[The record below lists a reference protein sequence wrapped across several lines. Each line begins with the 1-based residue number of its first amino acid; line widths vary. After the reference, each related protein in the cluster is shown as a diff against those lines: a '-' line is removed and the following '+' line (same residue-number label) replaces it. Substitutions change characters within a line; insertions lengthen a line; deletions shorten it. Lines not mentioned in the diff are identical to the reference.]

1 MRLFYNKDLSQ
12 DDSRLII
19 DREESRHIVKVLR
32 KKVGD
37 TIYITNG
44 KGILFTTVIDVIN
57 KNSTEL
63 KIIEAKQEAESKF
76 HINIAVAPTK
86 NNDRIEWFVE
96 KSTEIGVNTISTVM
110 CEKSERKKI
119 KIERLEKITI
129 SAMKQSLQLHKPII
143 QELVSFEEFIKN
155 CESKNKFIAHCKENE
170 KLFLGDCE
178 LNSNTITIL
187 IGPEGGFSQKEI
199 GLAEENEFISVSL
212 GNTRLRTE
220 TAAIVATQLLSV
232 HNKDI

>member
-1 MRLFYNKDLSQ
+1 MRLFFNKDLSQ

-63 KIIEAKQEAESKF
+63 KIINSKKESKSKF

-119 KIERLEKITI
+119 KIDRLEKITI

-143 QELVSFEEFIKN
+143 QELVSFEEFIKK
-155 CESKNKFIAHCKENE
+155 CESENKFIAHCKENE

-178 LNSNTITIL
+178 LNSNTITVL

-199 GLAEENEFISVSL
+199 GLAEENGFISVSL

>member
-12 DDSRLII
+12 DNSIVII
-19 DREESRHIVKVLR
+19 NREESKHIVKVLR

-44 KGILFTTVIDVIN
+44 KGILFTTKIDIIN
-57 KNSTEL
+57 KNNIEL
-63 KIIEAKQEAESKF
+63 KIINSKKESKSKF

-96 KSTEIGVNTISTVM
+96 KSTEIGIHTISTVL

-119 KIERLEKITI
+119 KIDRLEKITV

-143 QELVSFEEFIKN
+143 EELISFEEFIKN
-155 CESKNKFIAHCKENE
+155 CSSEDKFIAHCKETKKIFLNNC
-170 KLFLGDCE
+170 KLK
-178 LNSNTITIL
+178 SKTITVL
-187 IGPEGGFSQKEI
+187 IGPEGGFSENEI
-199 GLAEENEFISVSL
+199 GLAEKHGFISVSL
-212 GNTRLRTE
+212 GNNRLRTE
-220 TAAIVATQLLSV
+220 TAAIAATQILSAY
-232 HNKDI
+232 NADI

>member
-119 KIERLEKITI
+119 KIDRLEKITI

-143 QELVSFEEFIKN
+143 QELVSFEEFIKK
-155 CESKNKFIAHCKENE
+155 CESENKFIAHCKENE

-178 LNSNTITIL
+178 LNSNTITVL

-199 GLAEENEFISVSL
+199 GLAEENGFISVSL

>member
-1 MRLFYNKDLSQ
+1 MRLFYNKDLSK
-12 DDSRLII
+12 DDSKVII
-19 DREESRHIVKVLR
+19 NREESKHIIKVLR

-37 TIYITNG
+37 IIFITNG
-44 KGILFTTVIDVIN
+44 KGILFTTKIKVIN

-63 KIIEAKQEAESKF
+63 KIIDSKHEAKSKF
-76 HINIAVAPTK
+76 QVNIAVAPTK

-129 SAMKQSLQLHKPII
+129 SAMKQSLQLYKPII
-143 QELVSFEEFIKN
+143 QELISFEEFIKN
-155 CESKNKFIAHCKENE
+155 CESENKFIAHCKENE

-178 LNSNTITIL
+178 LNSNTITVL

-199 GLAEENEFISVSL
+199 GLAEENGFISVSL
-212 GNTRLRTE
+212 GNNRLRTE
-220 TAAIVATQLLSV
+220 TAAIAATQILSTY
-232 HNKDI
+232 NIDI

>member
-63 KIIEAKQEAESKF
+63 KITNSKKESKTKF

-86 NNDRIEWFVE
+86 NNDRIEWFIE
-96 KSTEIGVNTISTVM
+96 KSTEIGINTISTVL
-110 CEKSERKKI
+110 CEKSERKII
-119 KIERLEKITI
+119 KMDRLEKITI
-129 SAMKQSLQLHKPII
+129 SAIKQSLQLHKPII
-143 QELVSFEEFIKN
+143 QELISFEEFIKN
-155 CESKNKFIAHCKENE
+155 CKSDNKFIAHCKESE
-170 KLFLGDCE
+170 KLFLNNCKIKAK
-178 LNSNTITIL
+178 TITVL
-187 IGPEGGFSQKEI
+187 IGPEGGFSDNEI
-199 GLAEENEFISVSL
+199 DLAEKHGFISVSL
-212 GNTRLRTE
+212 GNNRLRTE
-220 TAAIVATQLLSV
+220 TAAIVATQILSAY
-232 HNKDI
+232 NADI

>member
-1 MRLFYNKDLSQ
+1 MRLFYYKDLLE

-119 KIERLEKITI
+119 KIDRLEKITI

-143 QELVSFEEFIKN
+143 QELVSFEEFIKK
-155 CESKNKFIAHCKENE
+155 CESENKFIAHCKENE

-178 LNSNTITIL
+178 LNSNTITVL

-199 GLAEENEFISVSL
+199 GLAEENGFISVSL

>member
-1 MRLFYNKDLSQ
+1 MRLFFNKDLSQ

-119 KIERLEKITI
+119 KIDRLEKITI

-155 CESKNKFIAHCKENE
+155 CESENKFIAHCKENE

-178 LNSNTITIL
+178 LNSNTITVL

-199 GLAEENEFISVSL
+199 GLAEENGFISVSL

>member
-1 MRLFYNKDLSQ
+1 MRLFYNKDLLE

-19 DREESRHIVKVLR
+19 EREESRHIVKVLR

-37 TIYITNG
+37 TIYVTNG
-44 KGILFTTVIDVIN
+44 KGILFTAEIDIIH
-57 KNSTEL
+57 KNNTEL
-63 KIIEAKQEAESKF
+63 KIINIKKESKSKF

-86 NNDRIEWFVE
+86 NNDRTEWFVE
-96 KSTEIGVNTISTVM
+96 KSTEIGIHTISTVL

>member
-1 MRLFYNKDLSQ
+1 MRLFYNKDLSK

-19 DREESRHIVKVLR
+19 DREESTHIVKVLR
-32 KKVGD
+32 KKIGD

-44 KGILFTTVIDVIN
+44 KGILFTTVIDIIN

-63 KIIEAKQEAESKF
+63 KIINTKQELKSKF

-86 NNDRIEWFVE
+86 MNDRIEWFVE
-96 KSTEIGVNTISTVM
+96 KSTEIGINTISTVL

-119 KIERLEKITI
+119 KIDRLEKITI

-143 QELVSFEEFIKN
+143 HELVSFERFIRN
-155 CESKNKFIAHCKENE
+155 CKSENKFIAHCKEDE

-178 LNSNTITIL
+178 LNLNTITVL

-199 GLAEENEFISVSL
+199 GLAEENGFISVSL

-220 TAAIVATQLLSV
+220 TAAIVATQLFSV